1 MPNPPVKQRLWQALR
16 LSKHSTFADLSMVVG
31 ASKVAIYTH
40 LRHWQSLGL
49 VDAVRTPRLE
59 RGAPP
64 LTYSLKDPS
73 VTAPPDQ
80 PQTINHSP
88 WTS

>member
-1 MPNPPVKQRLWQALR
+1 MSHLPSVKQRLWQALR
-16 LSKHSTFADLSMVVG
+16 LSKYSTFADLSMVVG
-31 ASKVAIYTH
+31 ASKAAIYPY

-49 VDAVRTPRLE
+49 VEATRTPRLE

-64 LTYSLKDPS
+64 LTYSLKDPT
-73 VTAPPDQ
+73 VIAPPDQ
-80 PQTINHSP
+80 PQVADSP